1 MSFISRLLGNN
12 DEEFTEVRVDRE
24 VLESVIYYS
33 KKSYPN
39 EFLAFFDGEIKDK
52 ILYIT
57 GLIFLPG
64 ETCETGAVVH
74 TELLPMNSKYM
85 GSVHSHPGPSAS
97 PSEADLKTFSKNG
110 YFHMIV
116 CLPYSLETFKSYDRY
131 GEHMNYSIGD
141 YRQFNEDKPVGF
153 AIKGSPTVVD
163 HMELFPWIGEFKPG
177 FFDEDDDEFF
187 RTLDDERVDRYSEY
201 ERRNQARIISNNQMS
216 NEINI
221 ISNTQ
226 MPRQQVIRIELN
238 PDGSVRKI
246 SKNKK

>member
-1 MSFISRLLGNN
+1 MSFISKILGNKD
-12 DEEFTEVRVDRE
+12 DEFNEVRVDRE

-64 ETCETGAVVH
+64 ETGHTGAVVH
-74 TELLPMNSKYM
+74 TELIPMNTKYM
-85 GSVHSHPGPSAS
+85 GSVHSHPGPSAR
-97 PSEADLKTFSKNG
+97 PSDADLMTFSRHG

-131 GEHMNYSIGD
+131 GQPLDYSVGD
-141 YRQFNEDKPVGF
+141 YADFSKNNSDDFFDESD
-153 AIKGSPTVVD
+153 VVTD
-163 HMELFPWIGEFKPG
+163 SDEFQPG
-177 FFDEDDDEFF
+177 FFDEEDDEFF
-187 RTLDDERVDRYSEY
+187 KTLDEERENHYDEFEKRHGINHY
-201 ERRNQARIISNNQMS
+201 EKQPHV
-216 NEINI
+216 EI

-226 MPRQQVIRIELN
+226 MPNQKVIRIELN
-238 PDGSVRKI
+238 PDGSVKKI
-246 SKNKK
+246 SKK

>member
-1 MSFISRLLGNN
+1 MSFISKIFGNS
-12 DEEFTEVRVDRE
+12 DEEFKEVRVDRE
-24 VLESVIYYS
+24 VLESVLYYS

-74 TELLPMNSKYM
+74 TELIPMNTKYM
-85 GSVHSHPGPSAS
+85 GSVHSHPGPSAR
-97 PSEADLKTFSKNG
+97 PSDADLMTFSRHG

-131 GEHMNYSIGD
+131 GQPFDYSVGD
-141 YRQFNEDKPVGF
+141 YADFSKNNSDDFFDESD
-153 AIKGSPTVVD
+153 VVTD
-163 HMELFPWIGEFKPG
+163 SDEFQPG
-177 FFDEDDDEFF
+177 FFDEEDDEFF
-187 RTLDDERVDRYSEY
+187 KTLDEERENHYDEFEKRHGISHY
-201 ERRNQARIISNNQMS
+201 EKQPHV
-216 NEINI
+216 EI

-226 MPRQQVIRIELN
+226 MPNQKVIRIELN
-238 PDGSVRKI
+238 PDGSVKKI
-246 SKNKK
+246 SKK

>member
-1 MSFISRLLGNN
+1 MSFISKLFGNK
-12 DEEFTEVRVDRE
+12 DEEFGEVRVDRQ

-33 KKSYPN
+33 KKAYPN

-74 TELLPMNSKYM
+74 TELLPMNTKYM

-97 PSEADLKTFSKNG
+97 PSDADLRTFSKNG

-116 CLPYSLETFKSYDRY
+116 CLPYSFQTFKSYDRY
-131 GEHMNYSIGD
+131 GEHLDYTVGD
-141 YRQFNEDKPVGF
+141 YGYLNENNPDDF
-153 AIKGSPTVVD
+153 FDESDVVTD
-163 HMELFPWIGEFKPG
+163 SDEFKPG

-187 RTLDDERVDRYSEY
+187 KTLDETRPDNY
-201 ERRNQARIISNNQMS
+201 EEFEKRHMINPQPSNQ
-216 NEINI
+216 INI
-221 ISNTQ
+221 MSNTQ
-226 MPRQQVIRIELN
+226 MPNQVIRIELN
-238 PDGSVRKI
+238 PDGSVKKI
-246 SKNKK
+246 TKNKK